1 MDYVKWAIILST
13 LFLALPVILII
24 IYILTPFLISVLM
37 GSSSMNGCDYAGPAS
52 GSGAS
57 SLGAAMSNLCNTAKS
72 FLGVTAMILIVLA
85 SPVLFISNAL
95 ASFEI
100 FSSKGQSGGTKVLWL
115 AVIWVFPAIGGLAY
129 LFKGRKSFRPE

>member
-1 MDYVKWAIILST
+1 MDFVKWAIMLSA
-13 LFLALPVILII
+13 LFLALPVICIVV
-24 IYILTPFLISVLM
+24 YILTPFLISVLM
-37 GSSSMNGCDYAGPAS
+37 GASAAGACDYSGDAL

-57 SLGAAMSNLCNTAKS
+57 GIGASVSNLCNTAKT
-72 FLGVTAMILIVLA
+72 FLGMTAMILIILS

-100 FSSKGQSGGTKVLWL
+100 FSSKNQSGGTKVLWL

-129 LFKGRKSFRPE
+129 LFKGRKELKGA